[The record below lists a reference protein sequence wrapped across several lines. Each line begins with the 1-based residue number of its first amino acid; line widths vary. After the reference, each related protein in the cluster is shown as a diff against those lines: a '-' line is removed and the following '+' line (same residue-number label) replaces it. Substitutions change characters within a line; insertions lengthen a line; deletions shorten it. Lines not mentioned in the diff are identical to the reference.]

1 MKKLPIMTLIALAAI
16 TSCIKDE
23 VKEVNRGTE
32 IGFRT
37 AVQTKGMEA
46 DSWTLETIYVTAL
59 EEDGT
64 PYFSEAAFARTGGS
78 SDGYFN
84 TSPAYYWP
92 GDGRSFDFYAYSP
105 SETELGGSVEISAT
119 AKKLTGFT
127 TQDDIW
133 DQVDFITAKTADQTE
148 ENNTGSIGLTFNHHL
163 TRVEVYGYNSSDLY
177 EYIVNGVRVANVWS
191 SGDFDL
197 ENEEWDLTA
206 YEDDEYLKT
215 FEMELTEP
223 VTLQKNYGNKP
234 LMGVIDYKNGT
245 ENNSAFLLPQTITSW
260 DPEAPAAGGSYI
272 SVNVQINKKHED
284 GSVTRIYPASGSDYG
299 WIAVPLPE
307 NTVWNA
313 GDFYRYHL
321 NFGTGAGYVDP
332 SEDPTGDT
340 ILGEAIKMTM
350 SVNEWVDSKEN
361 TLKNI
366 EMIGRW
372 TATRYYELIEEDE
385 DEPQEDGTYKTV
397 TRIEKD
403 TEDKTVIAGY
413 IDNFAEITIKD
424 GTKLITAYKGVMTE
438 TPYILDEDNYI
449 LIQTYQSKDAEGNP
463 IEGKY
468 EVYPQIYTITQATV
482 DPYQK
487 GSAEIHV
494 LMSNR
499 GTAGN
504 GDYYKRTQIIL
515 YDIEPLGV
523 N

>member
-1 MKKLPIMTLIALAAI
+1 MKKLPIMTLIALAAV

-37 AVQTKGMEA
+37 AVQTKGMEN

-64 PYFSEAAFARTGGS
+64 PYFSKAAFAKTGNS

-105 SETELGGSVEISAT
+105 SEAELGGTVEISGT

-127 TQDDIW
+127 TEENIW
-133 DQVDFITAKTADQTE
+133 DQVDFITAKAADQTE
-148 ENNTGSIGLTFNHHL
+148 ENNTGSIGLIFNHHL
-163 TRVEVYGYNSSDLY
+163 TRVDVYASTSSDLY
-177 EYIVNGVRVANVWS
+177 EYIVNGVRIANVWS

-197 ENEEWDLTA
+197 ESEEWDLTDYTNA
-206 YEDDEYLKT
+206 EYLKT

-223 VTLQKNYGNKP
+223 ATLHRYNNIS
-234 LMGVIDYKNGT
+234 LMGKLDYKNGT
-245 ENNSAFLLPQTITSW
+245 ENNSAFLIPQTITSW
-260 DPEAPAAGGSYI
+260 DPENPAAGGSYI
-272 SVNVQINKKHED
+272 SVNIQINKKHDD
-284 GSVTRIYPASGSDYG
+284 GSVTRIYPATGSDYG
-299 WIAVPLPE
+299 WVAVPLPE

-313 GDFYRYHL
+313 GDYYRYYL
-321 NFGTGAGYVDP
+321 NFGSGAGYVDP
-332 SEDPTGDT
+332 SEDPTGET

-350 SVNEWVDSKEN
+350 SVNEWVSSEEN

-385 DEPQEDGTYKTV
+385 LQEDGTYLTV
-397 TRIEKD
+397 TTIEDD

-424 GTKLITAYKGVMTE
+424 GTKLITEYNDVMTE
-438 TPYILDEDNYI
+438 TPYILDEDNNI
-449 LIQTYQSKDAEGNP
+449 LIEIYQSKDAEGNP
-463 IEGKY
+463 IEGQY
-468 EVYPQIYTITQATV
+468 NVYPQIANISPATA

-494 LMSNR
+494 LQSNR
-499 GTAGN
+499 GTEGT

-515 YDIEPLGV
+515 YDIEPLSV